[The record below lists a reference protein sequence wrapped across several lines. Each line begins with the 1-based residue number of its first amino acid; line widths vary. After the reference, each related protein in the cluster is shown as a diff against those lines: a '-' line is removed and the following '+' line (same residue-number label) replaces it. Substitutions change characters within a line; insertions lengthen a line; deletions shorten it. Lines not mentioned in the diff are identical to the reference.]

1 MVFKFFDY
9 DFLIDHWELA
19 YNSVKRYMSNL
30 FIRQFEDSFKEN
42 WDLKSMCNYATGE
55 SITYGEM
62 ACEISKMHLLFKLFD
77 IKQDDKIAIVGPNS
91 QEMAITFISVI
102 TYGAVAVPIL
112 EDSHPDVIEDIINH
126 SEAQLLFVS
135 DMDWKRIH
143 GEKIPNVK
151 AVFSLSEVNGMRL
164 LQGSRV
170 NIMEELRSLIGQTF
184 PDGVR
189 KEDVCY
195 TDMDDDLPTVIIYT
209 SGTSGFTK
217 GVMLSGKNFCSNIDF
232 LRKTNSW
239 RKGYK
244 GISILPLAHVYALI
258 NDLFLP
264 LIVGACIIYL
274 YKVPSLKLIL
284 TAMEKTRP
292 EWISLVPLFFE
303 GIHKKYVVPYF
314 KKRSNRILFKLPLI
328 SIYMRKRLKNRLIE
342 ILGGNLKRL
351 FMGGAG
357 LNRDVEAFFREID
370 FPFTIGY
377 GMTECSPLITMSY
390 KHPKVFSVGKPLD
403 NVRIKIASSDP
414 MSVPGEILVKGNNVM
429 KGYFKNDEATRNTF
443 TEDGWF
449 KTGDVGILDK
459 EGYLY
464 LKGRTKNMIL
474 TSSGQNVYPEEIEVK
489 LNSDPLVAESLV
501 ILRDGKRLVALIYP
515 NYQLI
520 GEDVDP
526 HKLAEM
532 MESVRLKTNHNL
544 ASYEYLN
551 VVEIVPEPF
560 EKTAK
565 KSIKRFLYQ

>member
-1 MVFKFFDY
+1 
-9 DFLIDHWELA
+9 
-19 YNSVKRYMSNL
+19 
-30 FIRQFEDSFKEN
+30 
-42 WDLKSMCNYATGE
+42 
-55 SITYGEM
+55 
-62 ACEISKMHLLFKLFD
+62 
-77 IKQDDKIAIVGPNS
+77 
-91 QEMAITFISVI
+91 
-102 TYGAVAVPIL
+102 
-112 EDSHPDVIEDIINH
+112 
-126 SEAQLLFVS
+126 
-135 DMDWKRIH
+135 
-143 GEKIPNVK
+143 
-151 AVFSLSEVNGMRL
+151 
-164 LQGSRV
+164 
-170 NIMEELRSLIGQTF
+170 
-184 PDGVR
+184 
-189 KEDVCY
+189 
-195 TDMDDDLPTVIIYT
+195 
-209 SGTSGFTK
+209 
-217 GVMLSGKNFCSNIDF
+217 
-232 LRKTNSW
+232 
-239 RKGYK
+239 
-244 GISILPLAHVYALI
+244 
-258 NDLFLP
+258 
-264 LIVGACIIYL
+264 
-274 YKVPSLKLIL
+274 
-284 TAMEKTRP
+284 
-292 EWISLVPLFFE
+292 
-303 GIHKKYVVPYF
+303 
-314 KKRSNRILFKLPLI
+314 
-328 SIYMRKRLKNRLIE
+328 
-342 ILGGNLKRL
+342 
-351 FMGGAG
+351 
-357 LNRDVEAFFREID
+357 
-370 FPFTIGY
+370 
-377 GMTECSPLITMSY
+377 MTECSPLITMSY

-551 VVEIVPEPF
+551 VVEIMPEPF